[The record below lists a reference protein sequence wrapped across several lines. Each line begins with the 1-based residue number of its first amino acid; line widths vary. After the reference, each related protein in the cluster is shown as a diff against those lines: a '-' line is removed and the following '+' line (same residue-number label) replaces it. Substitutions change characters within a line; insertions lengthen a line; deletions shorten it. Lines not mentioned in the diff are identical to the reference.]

1 MPGYG
6 RWLLVL
12 CLVAWGCASA
22 PTKENLQSQAV
33 SLNDQGYQYYRQSR
47 FNVAAA
53 KFAEALKL
61 NRLIDRRVGI
71 AANLNNLGVIAQEQ
85 DHPKQALVY
94 FQEALEINRELHD
107 PSGLSETLNNLGLVQ
122 LSQGR
127 VNEAQTA
134 YLEALDQARLLPP
147 GPLLALSLTHLGDVA
162 RVRRDYDLALSYYHQ
177 ALRVDEDRKDARG
190 RALRWE
196 RLGRT
201 FLDLKDYARADL
213 YLRDALRDFRRLED
227 TDGLADTLQDLTRL
241 ALAQGDKPAAALNGR
256 LLLEIYQARGQE
268 QEAAKLVELLK
279 AGGVGAA
286 IGRPVAAEFRLK
298 TRNSKLET
306 QLFDGYFP
314 PLDQTRHQ
322 DLRLPGGVRLPDAG
336 HVRPAGAGRDHP
348 DLHRLSHLQR
358 HYAPLPA
365 FLAAYLGSIGGITLN
380 YLVGRYI
387 GWPLLHKYGS
397 YLHLNDKRINQSHRW
412 FEHTANWPCFSAI
425 SSPACAT

>member
-1 MPGYG
+1 M
-6 RWLLVL
+6 
-12 CLVAWGCASA
+12 
-22 PTKENLQSQAV
+22 

-47 FNVAAA
+47 FNVAEG

-85 DHPKQALVY
+85 GNPKQAVAY

-107 PSGLSETLNNLGLVQ
+107 PAGLSETLNNLGLVY

-127 VNEAQTA
+127 VPEAQTA

-162 RVRRDYDLALSYYHQ
+162 RVRRDYDLALNYYHQ

-213 YLRDALRDFRRLED
+213 LSATTPCGSSAAWRIPTASP
-227 TDGLADTLQDLTRL
+227 TPCKDLTRL
-241 ALAQGDKPAAALNGR
+241 ALAQGDRQAAALNGQ

-279 AGGVGAA
+279 AGRRRAGHRAA
-286 IGRPVAAEFRLK
+286 CGRRISAK
-298 TRNSKLET
+298 NSKL
-306 QLFDGYFP
+306 G
-314 PLDQTRHQ
+314 TR
-322 DLRLPGGVRLPDAG
+322 
-336 HVRPAGAGRDHP
+336 
-348 DLHRLSHLQR
+348 
-358 HYAPLPA
+358 
-365 FLAAYLGSIGGITLN
+365 
-380 YLVGRYI
+380 
-387 GWPLLHKYGS
+387 PLLRWIFSSTGS
-397 YLHLNDKRINQSHRW
+397 NTSSRP
-412 FEHTANWPCFSAI
+412 TATWGCSA
-425 SSPACAT
+425 PRCWACSACRCRTRPS